1 MHNTDWM
8 KDTLSYMRKQGTQQT
23 IATQTMESLMATTF
37 RMPPDK
43 IYIKGLKNS
52 CPAFMFW
59 LVKLNAGEKLPRG
72 KYFRRHGLL
81 KRKIKDDN

>member
-1 MHNTDWM
+1 MNNNDWV
-8 KDTLSYMRKQGTQQT
+8 KATLSYMRKQVTQQT

-43 IYIKGLKNS
+43 IYIKCLKNS

-59 LVKLNAGEKLPRG
+59 LEKLNAGERLPRG

-81 KRKIKDDN
+81 KRKIKGDN